1 MTEYFSDRE
10 TGQVPRI
17 KEEIDRSIWDGILS
31 LINSRIS
38 DASLAYGFPSSC
50 PDGNAIVGTNE
61 NDLWTR
67 VRLEIPQLYEK
78 GSHDF
83 PRSPDTTDFL
93 PPTPAILDLIEFIA
107 RYIAEPNQI
116 DYHRF
121 YRHHHLEFDREIGFQ
136 KFIEEINR
144 IFSRNGLAYE
154 LKDVEGTGT
163 IERLIPA
170 LMTDLIKRSDF
181 ASGNSELDNLLSVA
195 LTKFRS
201 PKPEARQEAVE
212 KLWDAFERLKTIE
225 QGKDKKAT
233 ADALIERVISDNG
246 PYFKTV
252 VEEEFMKMTK
262 VGNEMRIRHSEVGKE
277 PVGDNG
283 EKDYLFIRLFSL
295 IHLALRK
302 AGRLRFSIH

>member
-10 TGQVPRI
+10 SGPAPRVND
-17 KEEIDRSIWDGILS
+17 EIDQTIWNGILS
-31 LINSRIS
+31 LIENRIN
-38 DASLAYGFPSSC
+38 DGSLAHDFPETCS
-50 PDGNAIVGTNE
+50 DGNAIAGT
-61 NDLWTR
+61 DKDSLRRR
-67 VRLEIPQLYEK
+67 VRSEIPELCEENSDY
-78 GSHDF
+78 
-83 PRSPDTTDFL
+83 PPPWLASPDVL
-93 PPTPAILDLIEFIA
+93 PPTPAILDYIEFIA
-107 RYIAEPNQI
+107 RHIAEPNPF
-116 DYHRF
+116 DYHAF
-121 YRHHHLEFDREIGFQ
+121 LKHHHLEFDRETGFK
-136 KFIEEINR
+136 KFIEDINR

-154 LKDVEGTGT
+154 LKDVEEIGT

-170 LMTDLIKRSDF
+170 PVTDLVKRSDF
-181 ASGNSELDNLLSVA
+181 VSGDSELDNLLSVA
-195 LTKFRS
+195 LTKFLS
-201 PKPEARQEAVE
+201 PKPEARQEALE

-233 ADALIERVISDNG
+233 ADALIKGVLSDNG

-252 VEEEFMKMTK
+252 VEEEFTKMTK

-302 AGRLRFSIH
+302 TGRVRFSTP